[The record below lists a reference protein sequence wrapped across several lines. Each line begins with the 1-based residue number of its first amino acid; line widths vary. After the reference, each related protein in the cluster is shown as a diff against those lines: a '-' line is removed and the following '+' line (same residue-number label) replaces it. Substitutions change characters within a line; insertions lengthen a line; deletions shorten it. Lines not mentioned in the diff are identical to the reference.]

1 MLFPWPAPLVAS
13 LLAQFGARLLTR
25 VKYFGT
31 DDAALAD
38 LASELSPE
46 HHHTYFYTGH
56 PNDLTLR
63 PGFRHHREAVL
74 LESCGDLSGLDA
86 SYFDQSN
93 LWLLATEEDSCSP
106 PPALRLDS
114 LFLTATK
121 NNNSNDT
128 WEIKERYSVKGNAP
142 MVQKLGTWSE
152 ERGLQVPVPHIWE
165 RRADLHGAV
174 LAGSAINFSVQTIL
188 NNGSL
193 SGMSPEFV
201 DAVLSGANASL
212 LVTTPPDGAF
222 GSPEGNGSGIVGQIL
237 RGEAD
242 FSITMLESIPER

>member
-38 LASELSPE
+38 LASGLSPE
-46 HHHTYFYTGH
+46 HQTYFYTGH
-56 PNDLTLR
+56 PSDLTLR

-86 SYFDQSN
+86 SYFDRSK
-93 LWLLATEEDSCSP
+93 LWLLATEEDSCHP

-114 LFLTATK
+114 LLLTATK
-121 NNNSNDT
+121 NNNSNDI

-152 ERGLQVPVPHIWE
+152 ESGLEVPVPHIWE

-174 LAGSAINFSVQTIL
+174 LAGSAINFSTQTIL

-193 SGMSPEFV
+193 SGMSPELV
-201 DAVLSGANASL
+201 EAVLSGANASL
-212 LVTTPPDGAF
+212 LVATPHDGAF
-222 GSPEGNGSGIVGQIL
+222 GSTEGSGSGMVGQIL